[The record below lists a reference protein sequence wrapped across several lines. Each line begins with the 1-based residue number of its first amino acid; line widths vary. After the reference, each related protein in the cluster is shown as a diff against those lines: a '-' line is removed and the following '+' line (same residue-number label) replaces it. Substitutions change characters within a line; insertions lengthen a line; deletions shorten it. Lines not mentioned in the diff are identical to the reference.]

1 MHRDF
6 TFRRRAI
13 MICMGALLLADL
25 ALAGYS
31 WHMAATPK
39 TPDEALARQTWHL
52 KVLSAEIDHA
62 SKIKADLPATMT
74 DCDRFEKSLLPADTG
89 YSRVSA
95 ELGDLAKK
103 SGLNMQGVSFHQ
115 SDVKDRPLY
124 AVDMDAQV
132 SGSYESVVHF
142 INGLQRSDEIYVV
155 ESLALASD
163 TKTGGPA
170 AGDLLRVTV
179 KMRTYFR
186 TNA

>member
-13 MICMGALLLADL
+13 MTFMGALLLADL

-31 WHMAATPK
+31 WHMAASPK
-39 TPDEALARQTWHL
+39 TPEETLARQTRQL
-52 KVLSAEIDHA
+52 KVLSGEIDRA
-62 SKIKADLPATMT
+62 AKIKADLPATMT
-74 DCDRFEKSLLPADTG
+74 DCDRFERSLLPADTG
-89 YSRVSA
+89 YSTVSA

-115 SDVKDRPLY
+115 TGVKDRPLY
-124 AVDMDAQV
+124 LVDMDAQV
-132 SGSYESVVHF
+132 NGSYESVVHF
-142 INGLQRSDEIYVV
+142 INGLQRSNDIYVV

-163 TKTGGPA
+163 TKTGGPGS
-170 AGDLLRVTV
+170 GDLLHVTLR
-179 KMRTYFR
+179 MRTYFR